1 MFFPSILILFWYL
14 HVIIKHQ
21 IWQVYTNVSSLTF
34 IRHRQMGSLS
44 PGDANIVF
52 YSMSFIW
59 RTDYWVYSLQV
70 SCKVQHFT
78 QSDHANAMLKDM
90 LINFGNFKIKWYKY
104 LIYKNLYGLILPS
117 LWISVSYLTPLP
129 TCSWNDQFV
138 IELLNFLEEKWEC
151 FWWHFSIIS
160 EVYQKIRR
168 YFFFRIPPV
177 RFLFQI

>member
-1 MFFPSILILFWYL
+1 M

-90 LINFGNFKIKWYKY
+90 FINFGNSKIKWYKY
-104 LIYKNLYGLILPS
+104 LIYNNLYGLILPS

-138 IELLNFLEEKWEC
+138 IELLNFLEEKWER

-168 YFFFRIPPV
+168 YFF
-177 RFLFQI
+177 L